1 MQPIDAVPVRR
12 PGRWIAAIVVA
23 LLAAAVVRS
32 VATNPRFQWGTV
44 GEMLF
49 SERILHGLLLT
60 LELTVIAMVA
70 GVALGIVVAVARM
83 SPNRLLAGAGA
94 FYVWLFRGT
103 PVLVQLLFW
112 SFIAA
117 LYPTVGVGPLQVDA
131 NVLITPFMAAI
142 LGLALNQAAYMA
154 EIVRAGILSVPEGQ
168 AEAASA
174 LGHVADADAA
184 PDRAA
189 AGDARDRPADGQRDD
204 LDAQDDIVGE
214 RDRVERPAL
223 QRTADLLAEL
233 QAGPA
238 VDRGLRLVPGH
249 HDAPLAR
256 PVRAGAALRAGRQA
270 HPQGGQADA
279 ACEARGGAMIVATDV
294 HKRYGALEV
303 LRGIDLT
310 VARGEVTCLIGP
322 SGSGKSTFLR
332 CVNRLERIQGGR
344 LTVDDEFIGY
354 KASAAGCTSCAR
366 ARSPP
371 SARRSGWCSSTST
384 CSRT

>member
-60 LELTVIAMVA
+60 LELTAIAMVA

-117 LYPTVGVGPLQVDA
+117 LYPTVGIGPLQVDA

-154 EIVRAGILSVPEGQ
+154 EIVRAGILSVPGGQ

-174 LGHVADADAA
+174 LGLS
-184 PDRAA
+184 RMQTL
-189 AGDARDRPADGQRDD
+189 RR
-204 LDAQDDIVGE
+204 IVLPQAM
-214 RDRVERPAL
+214 RVIVPPTGNETISMLKTTSLVSVIASS
-223 QRTADLLAEL
+223 DLLYSAQLIYSQNFKQVPLLIVVCVWYLAITTLLSLGQSVLERHY
-233 QAGPA
+233 G
-238 VDRGLRLVPGH
+238 RGVKRTRKEIKPMRL
-249 HDAPLAR
+249 AKLA
-256 PVRAGAALRAGRQA
+256 
-270 HPQGGQADA
+270 
-279 ACEARGGAMIVATDV
+279 
-294 HKRYGALEV
+294 
-303 LRGIDLT
+303 
-310 VARGEVTCLIGP
+310 VAR
-322 SGSGKSTFLR
+322 
-332 CVNRLERIQGGR
+332 
-344 LTVDDEFIGY
+344 
-354 KASAAGCTSCAR
+354 
-366 ARSPP
+366 
-371 SARRSGWCSSTST
+371 
-384 CSRT
+384 

>member
-117 LYPTVGVGPLQVDA
+117 LYPTVGIGPLQVDA

-154 EIVRAGILSVPEGQ
+154 EIVRAGILSVPGGQ

-174 LGHVADADAA
+174 LGLS
-184 PDRAA
+184 RMQTL
-189 AGDARDRPADGQRDD
+189 RR
-204 LDAQDDIVGE
+204 IVLPQAM
-214 RDRVERPAL
+214 RVIVPPTGNETISMLKTTSLVSVIASS
-223 QRTADLLAEL
+223 DLLYSAQL
-233 QAGPA
+233 IYSQNFKQ
-238 VDRGLRLVPGH
+238 VPLLIVVCVWY
-249 HDAPLAR
+249 LAITT
-256 PVRAGAALRAGRQA
+256 LLSL
-270 HPQGGQADA
+270 GQS
-279 ACEARGGAMIVATDV
+279 
-294 HKRYGALEV
+294 ALERHYG
-303 LRGIDLT
+303 RGVRRTRKEVKPMRLAKLA
-310 VARGEVTCLIGP
+310 VAR
-322 SGSGKSTFLR
+322 
-332 CVNRLERIQGGR
+332 
-344 LTVDDEFIGY
+344 
-354 KASAAGCTSCAR
+354 
-366 ARSPP
+366 
-371 SARRSGWCSSTST
+371 
-384 CSRT
+384 